1 MEQGD
6 RSNTGKLKWSLVPFR
21 ALEPMVDVLM
31 FGAKKYAPNNWKKG
45 LPYTE
50 ICESLL
56 RHTYSFLN
64 GQNRDKE
71 SRLLEVGHILCNAL
85 FLSYMALFRPDMDDR
100 CTEFKDSVTD
110 EEDEVI
116 NHNNNS

>member
-1 MEQGD
+1 MEQGS
-6 RSNTGKLKWSLVPFR
+6 RYNAGKLKWSLVPFS
-21 ALEPMVDVLM
+21 ALIPMVEVLM

-56 RHTYSFLN
+56 RHTYSFLA

-71 SRLLEVGHILCNAL
+71 SKLLEVGHILCNAV
-85 FLSYMALFRPDMDDR
+85 FLSWMVLFRPDLDDR
-100 CTEFKDSVTD
+100 SVEFPDAELN
-110 EEDEVI
+110 EEDV
-116 NHNNNS
+116 NNDNNNS